1 MVLVSKGFISENI
14 DLAIIIVL
22 PWTLLMNSKAYETK
36 QIVTPQEI
44 LVEEAR
50 FTEYHPALILRFI
63 Q

>member
-14 DLAIIIVL
+14 DLPIIIVL

-44 LVEEAR
+44 HIEEAR
-50 FTEYHPALILRFI
+50 FT
-63 Q
+63 